1 MAVNLTSVSTF
12 GWYNDQLIVE
22 SLTPISTFGWYFD
35 LDDIVANPDII
46 SFLLN
51 LNRIVELDLNF

>member
-12 GWYNDQLIVE
+12 GWYNDQEIVE

-35 LDDIVANPDII
+35 LADLVDNPDII
-46 SFLLN
+46 AFLLRV
-51 LNRIVELDLNF
+51 NRILELTLER

>member
-12 GWYNDQLIVE
+12 GWYNDQEIVE

-35 LDDIVANPDII
+35 LSDIVANPDII
-46 SFLLN
+46 QFMLHI
-51 LNRIVELDLNF
+51 NRMVELDLFR

>member
-12 GWYNDQLIVE
+12 GWFNDQSIVE

-35 LDDIVANPDII
+35 LDDVVANPDIVQ
-46 SFLLN
+46 FLLH
-51 LNRIVELDLNF
+51 LNRIMELELNF

>member
-12 GWYNDQLIVE
+12 GWYNDQEIVE

-35 LDDIVANPDII
+35 LSDIVANPDII
-46 SFLLN
+46 QFILM
-51 LNRIVELDLNF
+51 LNRTLELTLER

>member
-12 GWYNDQLIVE
+12 GWYNDQEIVE

-35 LDDIVANPDII
+35 LSDIVANPDII
-46 SFLLN
+46 QFMLH
-51 LNRIVELDLNF
+51 ITY